1 MAPVAISAAALAAF
15 VALLS
20 ARPAAA
26 GTTSVSTRRASTTT
40 TSYGT
45 RTTTSAAASASLKAP
60 EIPLSLQYLE
70 RYDQSVYENTE
81 AFCND
86 WDSSCVEYLSSFSDI
101 HQVICDA
108 GAAGPDVHVYCG
120 GNTVAQENKFFDFS
134 NNVQRF
140 VSASLIEGPSGYGEE
155 PNVVEDNVVSCTHD
169 LATHDNV
176 ARKLALPVVEAS
188 HELVCLA
195 QQDVDHDQQS
205 SLTLDKLD
213 SRSLHSLD
221 LNPLYFPA
229 KPTSHLSEAARAA
242 IVAANEARKHALA
255 HLKANRALAE
265 RRLWALAR
273 RKKAELHAL
282 VERRKEQVQR
292 ARRLEREREEKARK
306 VAHDKLVQAKGKLR
320 AKKLFEAVKKGLSHE
335 AQVEARLE
343 AKLGKE
349 TVKWLEEWL
358 EKEVEKDVKE
368 LLKAHSSS
376 KERIRSGH

>member
-1 MAPVAISAAALAAF
+1 MAPAAISAAALAAF
-15 VALLS
+15 VALLA

-26 GTTSVSTRRASTTT
+26 GTTYATTSSATTTT
-40 TSYGT
+40 TSHST
-45 RTTTSAAASASLKAP
+45 HTTASAAASASPKAP

-86 WDSSCVEYLSSFSDI
+86 WDSYCVEYLSSFSDI
-101 HQVICDA
+101 HQVVCDA

-120 GNTVAQENKFFDFS
+120 GNTVSQENKFFDFS

-155 PNVVEDNVVSCTHD
+155 CILVEGDVSRTHN
-169 LATHDNV
+169 LVSHDVV
-176 ARKLALPVVEAS
+176 ARKLVSPVVEACY
-188 HELVCLA
+188 ELVCLA
-195 QQDVDHDQQS
+195 QQDVDRNQRS
-205 SLTLDKLD
+205 SLTLEKLN
-213 SRSLHSLD
+213 SRSLHPLHLDWLDLVYASRFLLAHHFARLSLD
-221 LNPLYFPA
+221 DPSAL
-229 KPTSHLSEAARAA
+229 PTSHLSEAAKAA

-265 RRLWALAR
+265 RRLRALAR

-282 VERRKEQVQR
+282 VQRRKE
-292 ARRLEREREEKARK
+292 
-306 VAHDKLVQAKGKLR
+306 QAKGKLR